1 MADYKIRQEYSTF
14 SNQDMLS
21 YSFNIYNEGSRIITY
36 RVCVLVVFCTFS
48 CMAGLSISVCC
59 GSHGTHVAGILAAY
73 HPDNSGVN
81 GIAPGAQIVSVKIG
95 SAVLLL

>member
-21 YSFNIYNEGSRIITY
+21 YSFNIYNEGSR
-36 RVCVLVVFCTFS
+36 
-48 CMAGLSISVCC
+48 LSISVCC